1 MGSREVP
8 FSRELYVERDDFME
22 DPPRK
27 FFRLGPGREVRLR
40 YAYFITCNEAI
51 KDANGEVVELRCTYD
66 PETKGG
72 NAPDGRKV
80 KGTIHWVSAA
90 HAVGAE
96 VRLYEH
102 LFNSEEPPSGDDF
115 LSDLNPAS
123 MEVLERAWLEPGLA
137 DLAVGQTV
145 QFERMGYFCRDS
157 ADNAVFNRTLGLRD
171 SWAKIKGKS

>member
-1 MGSREVP
+1 M
-8 FSRELYVERDDFME
+8 FSV
-22 DPPRK
+22 
-27 FFRLGPGREVRLR
+27 
-40 YAYFITCNEAI
+40 AYFITCNEVI
-51 KDANGEVVELRCTYD
+51 KDGDGEVVELRCSYD

-90 HAVGAE
+90 HAFGAG

-102 LFNSEEPPSGDDF
+102 LFNSEEPPAGDDF
-115 LSDLNPAS
+115 LSGLNPDS
-123 MEVLERAWLEPGLA
+123 MEVLEQAWMEPGLA

-157 ADNAVFNRTLGLRD
+157 ADNTVFNRTLGLRD